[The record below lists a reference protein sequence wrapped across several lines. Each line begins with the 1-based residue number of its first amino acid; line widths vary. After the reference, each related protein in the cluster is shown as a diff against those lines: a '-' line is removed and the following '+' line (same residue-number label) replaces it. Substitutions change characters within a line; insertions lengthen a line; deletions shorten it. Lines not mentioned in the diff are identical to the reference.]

1 MNNARDT
8 NYFTKILQTTNV
20 VSDIGKWKSDINGG
34 LRWKIIKGWPHQHFI
49 VSAFNITLY
58 KIIHGKNYEKL
69 YKLLFKAKWKL
80 IP

>member
-1 MNNARDT
+1 M
-8 NYFTKILQTTNV
+8 I
-20 VSDIGKWKSDINGG
+20 IGKWKSDINGG

-69 YKLLFKAKWKL
+69 YKLLFKAHGKL
-80 IP
+80 IPKTYHKYLLKLMNTFHFY